1 MTRLNETKP
10 LINAVRLAT
19 ASVFVEGPPSVLPA
33 AKRVEEG
40 LVLFHTAMTAVAT
53 GTAGTGDDTVAGYL
67 AICGRQ
73 RVGVRT
79 ALMDFASAARGV
91 LDGDS
96 SQELSTELP
105 PAQDCTEEL
114 SWLLD
119 GMEEALGLQRSQL
132 DADVTLSEHGLDSL
146 TALHLGHHLRQRHGL
161 VMEES
166 WFLGM
171 GDQTVRQVAGHIAKL
186 RASDS

>member
-1 MTRLNETKP
+1 MTSLNETKP
-10 LINAVRLAT
+10 LINAVQLAT
-19 ASVFVEGPPSVLPA
+19 ASVFVEGPPGVLAA

-40 LVLFHTAMTAVAT
+40 LVLLHTAMTAVAARP
-53 GTAGTGDDTVAGYL
+53 AGADEESVAAYL

-96 SQELSTELP
+96 SQTVPTELS

-119 GMEEALGLQRSQL
+119 GMAEALGLVERGFATEGGSRF
-132 DADVTLSEHGLDSL
+132 DVTVGV
-146 TALHLGHHLRQRHGL
+146 T
-161 VMEES
+161 
-166 WFLGM
+166 F
-171 GDQTVRQVAGHIAKL
+171 
-186 RASDS
+186 